1 MTAAHIAV
9 DPHNLFW
16 SGRHLM
22 LRCVKKA
29 KWKKL
34 TLPPQF
40 RQRLSL
46 GKDKFRTCGHA
57 FC

>member
-1 MTAAHIAV
+1 
-9 DPHNLFW
+9 
-16 SGRHLM
+16 M
-22 LRCVKKA
+22 LCCVKKA